1 MNFDVT
7 KALKIANKVKTPL
20 SLAGITIIVLYA
32 IYRQILSLDIFENI
46 GQDSTFILLQN
57 ILDKLFWLA
66 LISILLGVFSYLVTI
81 ILNRKLRSHSSRVT
95 LIDASLDPKDSPYVQ
110 IEEEGK
116 KKIKPKKFNK
126 GEDG

>member
-81 ILNRKLRSHSSRVT
+81 ILNRKLRSHS
-95 LIDASLDPKDSPYVQ
+95 PYVQ